1 MSNSKIVSENIKI
14 DKRIMSS
21 SLSELR
27 NFRLN
32 KGQQNGGNSSSK
44 LASGRKRIRAI
55 SDSSDDEHTDKHSSP
70 EKPVQNGKSTSTLS
84 VKEKEER
91 FHLFRETI
99 DKSVDSLT
107 LQDIL
112 ARNDWD
118 VQKAYDAIQENPK
131 LASTNHSSPAKVIS
145 VQSSP
150 SKSPTL
156 TNVKEKK
163 QAKVKSI
170 EF

>member
-1 MSNSKIVSENIKI
+1 M
-14 DKRIMSS
+14 
-21 SLSELR
+21 
-27 NFRLN
+27 
-32 KGQQNGGNSSSK
+32 
-44 LASGRKRIRAI
+44 
-55 SDSSDDEHTDKHSSP
+55 SDSSDDEHADKHSSP
-70 EKPVQNGKSTSTLS
+70 QKPVQNGKSTSDLS

-131 LASTNHSSPAKVIS
+131 LASTNHSSPAKAIS
-145 VQSSP
+145 VESSP
-150 SKSPTL
+150 SKSPS

-163 QAKVKSI
+163 QSKVKSI

>member
-1 MSNSKIVSENIKI
+1 MTNSKIFSENIKM
-14 DKRIMSS
+14 DKSKMSS

-44 LASGRKRIRAI
+44 LASGRKRIRAM
-55 SDSSDDEHTDKHSSP
+55 SDSSDDEHADKHSSP
-70 EKPVQNGKSTSTLS
+70 QKPVQNGKSTSDLS

-131 LASTNHSSPAKVIS
+131 LASTNHSSPAKAIS
-145 VQSSP
+145 VESSP
-150 SKSPTL
+150 SKSPS

-163 QAKVKSI
+163 QSKVKSI